1 MGMKMNEILKKNKGI
16 TLIELLVAL
25 VISGLLVAA
34 LYRTFIGQQRTYV
47 AQDQVVDMQQNMRVA
62 ISRMMGDI
70 RMTGFGNVSTV
81 LPVTFTGGTFNNILN
96 PNTPVS
102 DSLTL
107 VTSLNTPATLT
118 TSGSIGQNQIVVFTL
133 TDSQGNALFDTGNR
147 RYISVGGLESY
158 IITSVDNGTSTI
170 TLNGSLTYN
179 HPIGTPV
186 FTIRAITYQVADM
199 AGIPTLLRNENI
211 GDGNQPQAD
220 YIENLQFAYFDDSG
234 IQTANPL
241 NMRLVQVTLT
251 ARTGSQDPE
260 LARVGDGFRR
270 RQIASNIHLRNMGI

>member
-1 MGMKMNEILKKNKGI
+1 MKMNEILKKNKGI

-25 VISGLLVAA
+25 AISGLLVAA
-34 LYRTFIGQQRTYV
+34 LYRTFIGQQKTYV

-70 RMTGFGNVSTV
+70 RMTGFGNVSMV
-81 LPVTFTGGTFNNILN
+81 LPVTFAGGTFNNILN

-107 VTSLNTPATLT
+107 VTSLNTLATLT
-118 TSGSIGQNQIVVFTL
+118 TSGSIGQNQIVVSTL
-133 TDSQGNALFDTGNR
+133 TDSQGNTLFDTGNR

-158 IITSVDNGTSTI
+158 VITSVDNGTSTI

-179 HPIGTPV
+179 HPFGTPV
-186 FTIRAITYQVADM
+186 FTIRAITYQVANM

-234 IQTANPL
+234 ILTANPL

-270 RQIASNIHLRNMGI
+270 RQIGSNIHLRNMGI

>member
-1 MGMKMNEILKKNKGI
+1 MKMNEILKKNKGI

-25 VISGLLVAA
+25 AISGLLVAA
-34 LYRTFIGQQRTYV
+34 LYRTFIGQQKTYV

-70 RMTGFGNVSTV
+70 RMTGFGNVSMV
-81 LPVTFTGGTFNNILN
+81 LPVTFTGSTFNNILN

-107 VTSLNTPATLT
+107 VTSLNTLATLT
-118 TSGSIGQNQIVVFTL
+118 TSGSIGQNQIVVSTL
-133 TDSQGNALFDTGNR
+133 TDSQGNTLFDTGNR

-179 HPIGTPV
+179 HPFGTPV

-234 IQTANPL
+234 ILTANPL

-270 RQIASNIHLRNMGI
+270 RRIASNIHLRNMGI

>member
-1 MGMKMNEILKKNKGI
+1 MNEILKKNKGI

-34 LYRTFIGQQRTYV
+34 LYRTFIGQQKTYV

-70 RMTGFGNVSTV
+70 KMTGFGNVSMV

-118 TSGSIGQNQIVVFTL
+118 TSGSIGQNQIVVSTL

-158 IITSVDNGTSTI
+158 IITSVNNGTSTI

-179 HPIGTPV
+179 HPFGTPV
-186 FTIRAITYQVADM
+186 FMIRAITYQVADM

-234 IQTANPL
+234 ILTANPL

>member
-1 MGMKMNEILKKNKGI
+1 MNEILKKNKGI

-25 VISGLLVAA
+25 AISGLLVAA
-34 LYRTFIGQQRTYV
+34 LYRTFIGQQKTYV

-70 RMTGFGNVSTV
+70 RMTGFGNVSMV

-118 TSGSIGQNQIVVFTL
+118 TSGSIGQNQIVVSTL

-158 IITSVDNGTSTI
+158 IITSVNNGTSTI

-179 HPIGTPV
+179 HPFGTPV
-186 FTIRAITYQVADM
+186 FMIRAITYQVADM

-234 IQTANPL
+234 ILTANPL

>member
-34 LYRTFIGQQRTYV
+34 LYRTFIGQQKTYV

-70 RMTGFGNVSTV
+70 RMTGFGNVSMV

-118 TSGSIGQNQIVVFTL
+118 TSGSIGQNQIVVSTL

-158 IITSVDNGTSTI
+158 IITSVNNGTSTI

-179 HPIGTPV
+179 HPFGTPV
-186 FTIRAITYQVADM
+186 FMIRAITYQVADM

-234 IQTANPL
+234 ILTANPL

>member
-1 MGMKMNEILKKNKGI
+1 MNEILKKNKGI

-34 LYRTFIGQQRTYV
+34 LYRTFIGQQKTYV

-70 RMTGFGNVSTV
+70 RMTGFGNVSMV

-118 TSGSIGQNQIVVFTL
+118 TSGSIGQNQIVVSTL

-158 IITSVDNGTSTI
+158 IITSVNNGTSTI

-179 HPIGTPV
+179 HPFGTPV
-186 FTIRAITYQVADM
+186 FMIRAITYQVADM

-234 IQTANPL
+234 ILTANPL

>member
-25 VISGLLVAA
+25 AISGLLVAA
-34 LYRTFIGQQRTYV
+34 LYRTFIGQQKTYV

-70 RMTGFGNVSTV
+70 RMTGFGNVSMV

-118 TSGSIGQNQIVVFTL
+118 TSGSIGQNQIVVSTL

-158 IITSVDNGTSTI
+158 IITSVNNGTSTI

-179 HPIGTPV
+179 HPFGTPV

-234 IQTANPL
+234 ILTANPL

>member
-1 MGMKMNEILKKNKGI
+1 MNEILKKNKGI

-25 VISGLLVAA
+25 AISGLLVAA
-34 LYRTFIGQQRTYV
+34 LYRTFIGQQKTYV

-70 RMTGFGNVSTV
+70 RMTGFGNVSMV
-81 LPVTFTGGTFNNILN
+81 LPVTFTGSTFNNILN

-107 VTSLNTPATLT
+107 VTSLNTLATLT
-118 TSGSIGQNQIVVFTL
+118 TSGSIGQNQIVVSTL
-133 TDSQGNALFDTGNR
+133 TDSQGNTLFDTGNR

-179 HPIGTPV
+179 HPFGTPV

-234 IQTANPL
+234 ILTANPL

-270 RQIASNIHLRNMGI
+270 RRIASNIHLRNMGI

>member
-25 VISGLLVAA
+25 AISGLLVAA
-34 LYRTFIGQQRTYV
+34 LYRTFIGQQKTYV

-70 RMTGFGNVSTV
+70 RMTGFGNVSMV

-118 TSGSIGQNQIVVFTL
+118 TSGSIGQNQIVVSTL

-158 IITSVDNGTSTI
+158 IITSVNNGTSTI

-179 HPIGTPV
+179 HPFGTPV
-186 FTIRAITYQVADM
+186 FMIRAITYQVADM

-234 IQTANPL
+234 ILTANPL